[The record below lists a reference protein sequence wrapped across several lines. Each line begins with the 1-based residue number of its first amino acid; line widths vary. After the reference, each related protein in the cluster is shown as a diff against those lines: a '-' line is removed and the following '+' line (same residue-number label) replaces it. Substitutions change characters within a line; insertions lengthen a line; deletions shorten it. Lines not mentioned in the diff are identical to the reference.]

1 MIYSETV
8 RIELLVIEIYLNVYI
23 VKKGWSGSMIEV
35 CFADPEERMGI
46 KRRLL
51 QWFNQK
57 RGVCREYE
65 KEYLEEEL
73 AVMELAC
80 TYEQGGK
87 LGTAWFEKC
96 IRRIHMQY
104 PRQLI
109 YFSEDVCRKYAMPE
123 YQKKWICW
131 YSLFPEIWEQMMQHY
146 QIKEQGLDVVLVDT
160 GNNLAF
166 FLCRELATRVR
177 HLEIV
182 TKRGSVWNKICE
194 EVEEECGLL
203 IEIKRKISSNVEGK
217 MIVDVLGTK
226 LSQYSWLVEKNQV
239 FALGITEIQK
249 EYMKNRVKNG
259 NLICGFTQSIYGEK
273 VSPRFAA
280 IFMQSQNW
288 KLRNMADFF
297 EEWEGNVM
305 ELGWEE
311 LEKIKERYQ
320 WKVDRLEIR

>member
-1 MIYSETV
+1 
-8 RIELLVIEIYLNVYI
+8 
-23 VKKGWSGSMIEV
+23 
-35 CFADPEERMGI
+35 
-46 KRRLL
+46 
-51 QWFNQK
+51 
-57 RGVCREYE
+57 
-65 KEYLEEEL
+65 
-73 AVMELAC
+73 
-80 TYEQGGK
+80 
-87 LGTAWFEKC
+87 
-96 IRRIHMQY
+96 MQ
-104 PRQLI
+104 R
-109 YFSEDVCRKYAMPE
+109 
-123 YQKKWICW
+123 
-131 YSLFPEIWEQMMQHY
+131 Y
-146 QIKEQGLDVVLVDT
+146 QIEEQGLDVVLVDT

-239 FALGITEIQK
+239 FAIGITEIQK